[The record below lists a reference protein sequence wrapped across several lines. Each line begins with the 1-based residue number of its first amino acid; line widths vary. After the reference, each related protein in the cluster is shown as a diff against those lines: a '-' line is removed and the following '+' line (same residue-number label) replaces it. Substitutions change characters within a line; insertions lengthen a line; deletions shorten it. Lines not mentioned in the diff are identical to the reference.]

1 MKSDRQQVLLTYLNF
16 CVYADTIKKV
26 QSGKSLFLGR
36 VFTIMNQIM
45 NEIIHPPRRN
55 YPYQNEYITLL
66 IYKRK
71 ANIS

>member
-45 NEIIHPPRRN
+45 NRVKPVLYRN
-55 YPYQNEYITLL
+55 YPH
-66 IYKRK
+66 
-71 ANIS
+71 